1 MSAIL
6 TTGAPL
12 TEQNCNSNFATFNF
26 TEGTFCNWTWDGV
39 YCWPPTRANSTIEL
53 PCPVGK
59 GLDPTKFAFRRCSS
73 NGTWLG
79 KTATD
84 FHHGWTN
91 YTGCYTS
98 SAHQLLMK
106 LFNSSE
112 EEGKR
117 KIQIAENTRSIEI
130 AGLCVSLFAL
140 LISIGIFCRFRS
152 LRNNRTRIHKNLF
165 FAMIIQVLVRLALYI
180 DQAIISNSSRVA
192 NLPRFGIENT
202 QILCEASYVL
212 LEYARTASFMWMFI
226 EGFYLNNMV
235 TVTVFQDKSYYC
247 IYKVVG
253 WGIPLIM
260 TGLWALVTAY
270 YMREERCWWG
280 YNLTSFFWILEGP
293 RLAAVSLNF
302 LFLLNI
308 IRVLVVKLRQS
319 HTTELEQL
327 RKGVRAAIVLVPLLG
342 ITNVINM
349 TEAPIEHSVWRFL
362 LWSYTTHFL
371 TSFQGFFVAV
381 LYCFFN
387 GEVRMAVN
395 KGFSTYMM
403 SRQQTF
409 PTRRNSVFVSNVE
422 PDSADSNEFLST
434 SLRRFCC
441 RQQHNSTPQEEL
453 LKPVTKLKTNI

>member
-1 MSAIL
+1 M
-6 TTGAPL
+6 
-12 TEQNCNSNFATFNF
+12 Q
-26 TEGTFCNWTWDGV
+26 
-39 YCWPPTRANSTIEL
+39 
-53 PCPVGK
+53 
-59 GLDPTKFAFRRCSS
+59 
-73 NGTWLG
+73 
-79 KTATD
+79 
-84 FHHGWTN
+84 
-91 YTGCYTS
+91 
-98 SAHQLLMK
+98 
-106 LFNSSE
+106 
-112 EEGKR
+112 R

-202 QILCEASYVL
+202 ALSFTT
-212 LEYARTASFMWMFI
+212 RTFCNWTWDGVYCWPPTRANSTI
-226 EGFYLNNMV
+226 ELPCPAGKGLDPTM
-235 TVTVFQDKSYYC
+235 TVFQDKSYYC

-387 GEVRMAVN
+387 GEVR
-395 KGFSTYMM
+395 KIF
-403 SRQQTF
+403 
-409 PTRRNSVFVSNVE
+409 
-422 PDSADSNEFLST
+422 
-434 SLRRFCC
+434 
-441 RQQHNSTPQEEL
+441 
-453 LKPVTKLKTNI
+453 

>member
-1 MSAIL
+1 MSEIL
-6 TTGAPL
+6 TASPV
-12 TEQNCNSNFATFNF
+12 F
-26 TEGTFCNWTWDGV
+26 TEHHCNKRHSSLNYTDGTFCNWTWDGI
-39 YCWPPTRANSTIEL
+39 YCWPPTAANATVEL
-53 PCPVGK
+53 PCPSGK
-59 GLDPTKFAFRRCSS
+59 GLDPNKFAFRRCSS
-73 NGTWLG
+73 NGSWLG
-79 KTATD
+79 RAATD
-84 FHHGWTN
+84 VNQGWTN

-98 SAHQLLMK
+98 SAHKLLMK

-112 EEGKR
+112 AEGKQ

-130 AGLCVSLFAL
+130 AGLCMSLFAL

-165 FAMIIQVLVRLALYI
+165 FAMIIQVLVRLILYI
-180 DQAIISNSSRVA
+180 DQAVLRNSSKLA
-192 NLPRFGIENT
+192 NLPRLGIENT

-226 EGFYLNNMV
+226 EGFYLNKMV

-247 IYKVVG
+247 MYKMIG
-253 WGIPLIM
+253 WGIPLLM
-260 TGLWALVTAY
+260 TALWAVVTAY

-280 YNLTSFFWILEGP
+280 YNLTAFFWILEGP

-349 TEAPIEHSVWRFL
+349 TEAPIEDSVWKFL

-387 GEVRMAVN
+387 GEVRVAVN

-409 PTRRNSVFVSNVE
+409 TPRRNSVFVSNVE
-422 PDSADSNEFLST
+422 PESIDSNEFLAT
-434 SLRRFCC
+434 NLRRFCC
-441 RQQHNSTPQEEL
+441 RPLRNTTPQEEL
-453 LKPVTKLKTNI
+453 LNPVAKSNTNL